1 MMEFDEDIELD
12 KFVSVLGNTMQYV
25 ANETVL
31 LAQLEQYFDPKPA
44 SIAENDE
51 EIKILQ
57 KRVEKLVED
66 LGGPPKLII
75 VKEDDPKPRYDLYP
89 AAALQEVI
97 SMFHRTRKATLR
109 AHMFMIGS
117 QMVRNKPEFLTL
129 PDNKEAQEHILK
141 SAEATFWEHAE
152 TAFIRLASFWDRV
165 GQLLDFAFFR
175 IRQFERDGFSSVVDR
190 IRNNVALV
198 HSELATNPSW
208 ERIRSYQT
216 SEKADGLK
224 WLLRRRNLLV
234 HSLYLRPFE
243 KADDDAIFDSEFN
256 HLDASLREKLAP
268 GNIEEELT
276 KIHIHL
282 SKAAQL
288 FPDILSLCETSMA
301 MGANS

>member
-1 MMEFDEDIELD
+1 MEFDDDIELD

-31 LAQLEQYFDPKPA
+31 LARLEQYFDPKPA
-44 SIAENDE
+44 SIADTDE

-57 KRVEKLVED
+57 KRVEKLVQD

-75 VKEDDPKPRYDLYP
+75 VKENEPKPRYDLYP

-117 QMVRNKPEFLTL
+117 RMVRNKPDDLTL
-129 PDNKEAQEHILK
+129 PENKEAQEYILS
-141 SAEATFWEHAE
+141 SAEVTFWEHAE

-190 IRNNVALV
+190 IKNNVALV
-198 HSELATNPSW
+198 HSELAANPAW

-234 HSLYLRPFE
+234 HSLYLRPLE
-243 KADDDAIFDSEFN
+243 KPDDDAIFESEFN

-276 KIHIHL
+276 QIHVHL

-301 MGANS
+301 LDTKS